1 VTEYA
6 YAHKSLGEVQEH
18 FNTTIEYFDD
28 SDFIQGYT
36 YFGAFRSGVS
46 NVGPDVTFLNNDGE
60 LTDVGSWYMGRSATG
75 VKPQSGRGEAVAV
88 SSGVILGMMGLAM
101 AMLV

>member
-6 YAHKSLGEVQEH
+6 YAHRSVPEVHEH
-18 FNTTIEYFDD
+18 YNTTIEYFDE
-28 SDFIQGYT
+28 SDFIGGYT

-60 LTDVGSWYMGRSATG
+60 LTDVGSWYMGGVATG
-75 VKPQSGRGEAVAV
+75 VEPQSGRGTSATA
-88 SSGVILGMMGLAM
+88 SWGIILGMMGVA
-101 AMLV
+101 ASVLV